1 MGKKPLERGD
11 GFIQVIKTGQVDM
24 QRGSGSNSA
33 ILIEWMNRVHVTLYH
48 RNAPGPNLSYL
59 LTYLLVSKPTSH

>member
-33 ILIEWMNRVHVTLYH
+33 ILMEMDESRP
-48 RNAPGPNLSYL
+48 RDPL
-59 LTYLLVSKPTSH
+59 L